1 MKNTAPVT
9 EIENHSNLPAND
21 NRYQPPLFDASLF
34 PDDMKNFE
42 ITEEERIAMLK
53 TLWSMMVSC
62 VEKGFDS
69 DSTNLIWG
77 KLIQTAFEDAADSPL
92 ALESNEVANR
102 LKARGLRLTE
112 IPKSEWTSSILRAFS
127 RIPTGEERQDSLST
141 H

>member
-112 IPKSEWTSSILRAFS
+112 IPKSE
-127 RIPTGEERQDSLST
+127 
-141 H
+141 